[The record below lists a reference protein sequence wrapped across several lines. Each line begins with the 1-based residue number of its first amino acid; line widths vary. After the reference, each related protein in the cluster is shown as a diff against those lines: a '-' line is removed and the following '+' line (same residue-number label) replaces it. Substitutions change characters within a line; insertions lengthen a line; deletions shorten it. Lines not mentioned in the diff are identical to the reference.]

1 VNAWS
6 GRARVLG
13 LYCILISTFMQD
25 AATKILTFLKENPGS
40 KSRSISSAL
49 NIDKQVVNALLY
61 GQLKSQC
68 KQDATYNWYLKT
80 DMTDRESVPTQK
92 TIDTPLAR
100 LCNYYSSCIAEDSG
114 SKVRVF
120 AQSKFGLDYKELDS
134 LPTLTDVSSSMFESS
149 EVQGFLNL
157 ARRDKS
163 QALYF
168 GYPVVLSHARSNKSE
183 WEGYFV
189 SPIFLYPIKL
199 QESGAGVDVDLNLP
213 TINRDVFERFT
224 EAKGEELMK
233 ELVQLEEDLGIS
245 GEGEQPDLD
254 ELVQRL
260 KNLRPEWQW
269 TETID
274 PYVLMKGPP
283 IQECTTEGIL
293 NRAVVVKVQES
304 PNSFTQGLEY
314 ELAHLARLPENEYKD
329 TALGHWIYRNIES
342 GGEKNLDSLL
352 EVYPMN
358 LEQREAVQN
367 ALVNNLT
374 VITGP
379 PGTGKS
385 QVVTNLLINAA
396 WQNKRVLFAS
406 KNNKAV
412 DVVESRVNNIGT
424 RPILLRLGG
433 KGSYQDQLVSH
444 LSNLLA
450 TTVDQQDEQDFTKR
464 KTEFDDIH
472 AELLNVDS
480 QINDLV
486 SLRNVVDELDRDIE
500 DARNALSEDLFASIK
515 EGHILEDDTAVQK
528 LLADLEGA
536 LSPKTT
542 FFSKIIHF
550 FFGQQ
555 TYESISASVVGLK
568 KTLNTIGV
576 DVPSVQLGDV
586 DQHSW
591 KSFLSI
597 LKTRWNQVIRV
608 NNYFDAL
615 DELQKAIPLETL
627 TKQRI
632 DLLKRMSDK
641 SESLWKLWL
650 KLQVGRL
657 SPSDRSLLSQYRA
670 TLQMASGTNPSKAVW
685 ASYYSQSQKISH
697 ILSSWA
703 VTSLSAKGRIP
714 LNKDIFDLVVFDESS
729 QCDIASALPLL
740 YRAKQAV
747 IIGDPKQ
754 LSHISSIP
762 KKQDERLLE
771 KYGLLT
777 TYPEWAYSYN
787 SLFDLAAG
795 LSRGNGIIDLRD
807 HYRSH
812 ADIINFSNEVFYEG
826 RLRVATKYNSL
837 KRPKGEDV
845 GIRWINSEGKAE
857 RAPSGSG
864 SQNKKEAEAVIVE
877 LNRLFKQDYQ
887 GTIGVVSPFR
897 AQANLIRTLISN
909 DDQLSTWLAKC
920 EFISDTVHKFQ
931 GDERDIMIF
940 SPVISVGMPR
950 GSTYF
955 LQKSGNLFNVAIT
968 RARAMLIV
976 VGNFDAVLHSEVS
989 YMEKFALHVSE
1000 LGKQRGEKGNQVTEY
1015 GPDYPTVT
1023 HPERVSDWEHVLYK
1037 AMYKSGIRSIPQYQE
1052 EMYTLDFAVF
1062 DGDRKLNIEVDGE
1075 HYHKDWTGELC
1086 YRDQMRNQRMFE
1098 LGWDVMRFWVYEV
1111 RDDLNGS
1118 VAKINKW
1125 LSR

>member
-1 VNAWS
+1 
-6 GRARVLG
+6 
-13 LYCILISTFMQD
+13 MQD
-25 AATKILTFLKENPGS
+25 APTKILAFLKENPGS
-40 KSRSISSAL
+40 KARSISSAL
-49 NIDKQVVNALLY
+49 NLEKQVVNGLLY

-68 KQDATYNWYLKT
+68 KQDATYSWYLKA
-80 DMTDRESVPTQK
+80 DMVAKESPAQK

-134 LPTLTDVSSSMFESS
+134 LPTSSDENSSLFEST
-149 EVQGFLNL
+149 EVQGFLNE

-168 GYPVVLSHARSNKSE
+168 GYPVVLSHARSSKSD

-189 SPIFLYPIKL
+189 SPIFLYPIKP
-199 QESGAGVDVDLNLP
+199 QEDGAGVDMDLNLP

-224 EAKGEELMK
+224 DAKGEELMK

-260 KNLRPEWQW
+260 KVLRPEWQW
-269 TETID
+269 TEAID
-274 PYVLMKGPP
+274 PYALAKDPP
-283 IQECTTEGIL
+283 IKESTKEGVL

-314 ELAHLARLPENEYKD
+314 ELAKLARLSEHEYKD
-329 TALGHWIYRNIES
+329 TALGHWIYRNVET
-342 GGEKNLDSLL
+342 GNEKNLESLL
-352 EVYPMN
+352 EVFPMN

-433 KGSYQDQLVSH
+433 KDSYQDQLVSH

-450 TTVDQQDEQDFTKR
+450 TTVDPQDEQDFTKR
-464 KTEFDDIH
+464 KSEFDNVH
-472 AELLNVDS
+472 TELLHVDS

-486 SLRNVVDELDRDIE
+486 SLRNSVDELDRDIE
-500 DARNALSEDLFASIK
+500 DARNDLSENQFTLIK
-515 EGHILEDDTAVQK
+515 DGHVTDADTVIQKVLVDLED
-528 LLADLEGA
+528 A
-536 LSPKTT
+536 LSPKTAL
-542 FFSKIIHF
+542 FSKIFHF
-550 FFGQQ
+550 FFGQKA
-555 TYESISASVVGLK
+555 YKSIFASVGNLK
-568 KTLNTIGV
+568 STFDAIGV
-576 DVPSVQLGDV
+576 QSPPIQLADT
-586 DQHSW
+586 DQQQW
-591 KSFLSI
+591 RLFLNN
-597 LKTRWNQVIRV
+597 LRTRWNQVIRV
-608 NNYFDAL
+608 NNYFGAL
-615 DELQKAIPLETL
+615 DELQKAAPLEVL

-632 DLLKRMSDK
+632 ALLKRMSDK

-657 SPSDRSLLSQYRA
+657 SQSDRSLLSQYRA
-670 TLQMASGTNPSKAVW
+670 TLQMAASPNPSKAVW
-685 ASYYSQSQKISH
+685 ASYYAQSQKISH

-812 ADIINFSNEVFYEG
+812 ADIINYSNQVFYEG
-826 RLRVATKYNSL
+826 RLRVATRYNTL

-864 SQNKKEAEAVIVE
+864 SQNKKEAEAVVAE
-877 LNRLFKQDYQ
+877 LNRLFKQGYQ

-909 DDQLSTWLAKC
+909 DDALSAWLATC

-931 GDERDIMIF
+931 GDERDIIIF
-940 SPVISVGMPR
+940 SPVISTGMPR
-950 GSTYF
+950 GSTFF

-1000 LGKQRGEKGNQVTEY
+1000 LGKQREEKGNHIAEY
-1015 GPDYPTVT
+1015 GPDYPTVR

-1037 AMYKSGIRSIPQYQE
+1037 AMYESGIRSLPQYQE

-1118 VAKINKW
+1118 IEKINKW
-1125 LSR
+1125 LSLKK